1 MAHIFTDSGLAAM
14 LTVIPQTASAQV
26 TAWWLGL
33 FGSQTSGT
41 VPSRT
46 AFEGATP
53 GGWVESVAMPRA
65 AIAANSWGAPASNGN
80 GWGFTAA
87 QVAITA
93 TAAGSANGF
102 FLSNRAAVAAA
113 AVTFA

>member
-14 LTVIPQTASAQV
+14 LTVIPQTASAQP

-46 AFEGATP
+46 AQGGAAP
-53 GGWVESVAMPRA
+53 ASWVESVSMPRA
-65 AIAANSWGAPASNGN
+65 TIAANSWVGTAINGN
-80 GWGFTAA
+80 GVRVSAA

-93 TAAGSANGF
+93 TGGGSGNGVGMF
-102 FLSNRAAVAAA
+102 NRLA
-113 AVTFA
+113 